1 MKKYIEN
8 ININLGSDKNE
19 RSIKMYRC
27 GKPEKS
33 YFSKAFGWF
42 VWVVPY
48 KKEPCGI
55 IYSKVFNKKQKKEA
69 YNFYETLKE
78 A

>member
-1 MKKYIEN
+1 M
-8 ININLGSDKNE
+8 
-19 RSIKMYRC
+19 IKC

-33 YFSKAFGWF
+33 YFSKVMNWF

-55 IYSKVFNKKQKKEA
+55 IYSKVFNKKQRKAA
-69 YNFYETLKE
+69 YNFYKTLEE